1 MKTIIGTYLINAP
14 FSALNNKGIDS
25 RSGNENEV
33 ATKTIQSPEG
43 KRPYVS
49 AQALRFWWRNV
60 LEQKYSWICSP
71 VDKIGD
77 NQAITMADP
86 LKYPDDDLFGYM
98 SARKV
103 ETEVKGKKK
112 SQNVTVTRVSPLKCS
127 PLIGLPISP
136 NSDFGVMNR
145 KFEGNPVL
153 FNHQFYSN
161 ILKGIFALDI
171 DAAGTFSAIDKPG
184 SKNLSED
191 LIAECDKRKMRI
203 GSENRFRLSENIR
216 KQRIIDTISALKY
229 LSGGAMQTLHHTDV
243 TPKAIILCAINSG
256 NNIFM
261 DVFPHNNYEEG
272 LINLDA
278 LTEVLTDY
286 KEDLLTGIYIGWQS
300 GFGSDKDKELQHY
313 TAPDGVTVTLSS
325 PAQAIELFV
334 NEFSEKSKSLLSS

>member
-1 MKTIIGTYLINAP
+1 MKTIVGVYLINTP
-14 FSALNNKGIDS
+14 FSALNNKGIDA

-43 KRPYVS
+43 RRPYVS
-49 AQALRFWWRNV
+49 AQALRYWWRNV

-77 NQAITMADP
+77 NQAVTSANP
-86 LKYPDDDLFGYM
+86 LVYPDDDIFGYM
-98 SARKV
+98 SARKI
-103 ETEVKGKKK
+103 EIEGKKK
-112 SQNVTVTRVSPLKCS
+112 AQNVTVTRVSPLKCS

-171 DAAGTFSAIDKPG
+171 DSAGTFTSIDKPG

-191 LIAECDKRKMRI
+191 LVKEYDAQNLRI
-203 GSENRFRLSENIR
+203 GTEDRFQLSKEIR
-216 KQRIIDTISALKY
+216 IQRILETISALKY

-243 TPKAIILCAINSG
+243 TPKAIILTAVNSG

-261 DVFPHNNYEEG
+261 DVFPHNNYEDG

-278 LTEVLTDY
+278 LTDVLTDY
-286 KEDLLTGIYIGWQS
+286 QNDLLTGVYIGWYN
-300 GFGSDKDKELQHY
+300 GFGSEKDKELQSFR
-313 TAPDGVTVTLSS
+313 APEGINVTISS
-325 PAQAIELFV
+325 PAKAIDLFTKEL
-334 NEFSEKSKSLLSS
+334 SEKSSLILSS

>member
-1 MKTIIGTYLINAP
+1 MKTIVGAYLINAP
-14 FSALNNKGIDS
+14 FSALNNKGIDA

-33 ATKTIQSPEG
+33 ATKTIQSPG
-43 KRPYVS
+43 GRRPYVS
-49 AQALRFWWRNV
+49 AQALRYWWRNV
-60 LEQKYSWICSP
+60 LEQKYSWNCSP
-71 VDKIGD
+71 VAKIGE
-77 NQAITMADP
+77 NQAITSADP
-86 LKYPDDDLFGYM
+86 LVYPDDDIFGYM
-98 SARKV
+98 SARKI
-103 ETEVKGKKK
+103 EIEGKKK

-171 DAAGTFSAIDKPG
+171 DSSGTFTAIDKPG

-191 LIAECDKRKMRI
+191 LVREYDSQNMRI
-203 GSENRFRLSENIR
+203 ESENRFRLTEDVR
-216 KQRIIDTISALKY
+216 KQRIIETISALKY

-243 TPKAIILCAINSG
+243 TPKAIVLTAVNSG

-261 DVFPHNNYEEG
+261 DIFPHNNYEDG

-278 LTEVLTDY
+278 LTQVLTDY
-286 KEDLLTGIYIGWQS
+286 KDDLLTGVYIGWFS
-300 GFGSDKDKELQHY
+300 GFGTDKDKELLQY
-313 TAPDGVTVTLSS
+313 KAPENIPFTLKS
-325 PAQAIELFV
+325 PAQAIDLFTKEISE
-334 NEFSEKSKSLLSS
+334 NFSSLTSS

>member
-1 MKTIIGTYLINAP
+1 MKTIVGTYLINAP
-14 FSALNNKGIDS
+14 FSALNNKGIDT

-43 KRPYVS
+43 RRPYVS

-60 LEQKYSWICSP
+60 LEQKYSWECSP
-71 VDKIGD
+71 VNKIGD
-77 NQAITMADP
+77 NQAITFADP
-86 LKYPDDDLFGYM
+86 LVYPDDDLFGYM

-103 ETEVKGKKK
+103 EIEGKKK
-112 SQNVTVTRVSPLKCS
+112 TQNVTVTRVSPLKCS

-171 DAAGTFSAIDKPG
+171 DSAGTFTAIDKPG
-184 SKNLSED
+184 SKNLSDD
-191 LIAECDKRKMRI
+191 LIREYDSQNLRI
-203 GSENRFRLSENIR
+203 GSENKFRLNDDIR
-216 KQRIIDTISALKY
+216 IKRILDTISALKY

-243 TPKAIILCAINSG
+243 TPKAIILSAVNSG

-261 DVFPHNNYEEG
+261 DVFPHNNYEDG

-286 KEDLLTGIYIGWQS
+286 KDDLLTGVYIGWFS
-300 GFGSDKDKELQHY
+300 GFGTEKDKELQHY
-313 TAPDGVTVTLSS
+313 KPPAGIQLTLSS
-325 PAQAIELFV
+325 PAQAIDLFTKELLE
-334 NEFSEKSKSLLSS
+334 NSEKLLSS